1 MNDNEKKLSEFSDI
15 LKWQIDIGADAMVE
29 EKKNNLFLKK
39 ERIDKNQKS
48 EELFFE
54 MPHCAYFGNIVSKSV
69 LFLLTHNN
77 QRYNST

>member
-29 EKKNNLFLKK
+29 RKKQSFLKK
-39 ERIDKNQKS
+39 EKIDKNQKS

-54 MPHCAYFGNIVSKSV
+54 MPQKIEVNDVVVKHKK
-69 LFLLTHNN
+69 
-77 QRYNST
+77 